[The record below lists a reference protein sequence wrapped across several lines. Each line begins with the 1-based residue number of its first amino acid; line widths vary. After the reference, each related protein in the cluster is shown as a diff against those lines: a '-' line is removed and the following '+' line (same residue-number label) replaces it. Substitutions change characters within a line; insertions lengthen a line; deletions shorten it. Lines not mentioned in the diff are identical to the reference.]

1 MRIQQKVDPYEKIC
15 KWKADLIGQANRSK
29 VVYLSADPN
38 VGPFKDQFP
47 LAYWILRN
55 VTKLFKQYVF
65 GGFFVKKNTLHW
77 LEF

>member
-47 LAYWILRN
+47 LAY
-55 VTKLFKQYVF
+55 
-65 GGFFVKKNTLHW
+65 
-77 LEF
+77 